1 MENRTVEF
9 QAMLNE
15 LASPPKQLEDS
26 VQRARKR
33 ARRSRMLR
41 RFSAPL
47 GTVASVAA
55 CFVLMVNL
63 FPAFAL
69 ACSSVPVIRELAA
82 AVAFSPSLSAAV
94 AHDYVQY
101 IGQSQTVDGVKVDL
115 GYAIV
120 DQHQMVFV
128 YSVDGGRFYSSPE
141 LLDENGDHIAAAY
154 STSNVKGDIS
164 GQANGMESMILS
176 FSAPN
181 ELPERFTINMYFLA
195 EQQPET
201 PAMPAP
207 PKASLGESMEDWTNP
222 RNDPGVLCFTFDVT
236 LDMNRIAQPISVPVN
251 RWMELDGQRIQ
262 VERLEYTPTR
272 TILYL
277 GEDQANTT
285 WLKSLKFWFE
295 DQSGRRYNDKDG
307 SLVSSSTLESPSQ
320 LTYYFQSFYY
330 DPPKGLTLC
339 VDKAEWLDKD
349 APHVVVDLTSGE
361 ATGLPA
367 GVELVEV
374 HPVGTGVELTILSPK
389 LREQFAQSFSHTYW
403 DPEGGEHKWHQV
415 STIRVDAEDSD
426 SGEAKHKEV
435 FYLDNYSWDAVELEL
450 SYTSVAEYVEPVRVP
465 MTAE

>member
-9 QAMLNE
+9 QAMMDE
-15 LASPPKQLEDS
+15 LAQPPKELKTS
-26 VQRARKR
+26 VER
-33 ARRSRMLR
+33 ARRRARHTRMFR
-41 RFSAPL
+41 RFTAPI

-63 FPAFAL
+63 FPTFAL

-101 IGQSQTVDGVKVDL
+101 IGQSQTVEGVTVDL

-154 STSNVKGDIS
+154 STSIAKGDMS
-164 GQANGMESMILS
+164 GQSNGMESMILS

-181 ELPERFTINMYFLA
+181 DLPERFTINMYFLA
-195 EQQPET
+195 EKQPET
-201 PAMPAP
+201 LAAPAAP
-207 PKASLGESMEDWTNP
+207 QASLGEPMENWADP
-222 RNDPGVLCFTFDVT
+222 RNAPGVLCFTFDVA
-236 LDMNRIAQPISVPVN
+236 LDMNRIAQPITVPVN
-251 RWMELDGQRIQ
+251 RWIELDGQRIQ

-277 GEDQANTT
+277 GEDQANTA

-295 DQSGRRYNDKDG
+295 DQSGHRYDDKDG

-339 VDKAEWLDKD
+339 IDKAEWLDKD

-367 GVELVEV
+367 GVELVDV

-403 DPEGGEHKWHQV
+403 DPEGGEHKWHQM
-415 STIRVDAEDSD
+415 STIRVDAEDSGD
-426 SGEAKHKEV
+426 GEAKHKEV
-435 FYLDNYSWDAVELEL
+435 FYLDNYSCDAVELEL

-465 MTAE
+465 LAAE

>member
-1 MENRTVEF
+1 MENRTAEY
-9 QAMLNE
+9 QALVNE
-15 LASPPKQLEDS
+15 LARPPKELNTS
-26 VQRARKR
+26 VER
-33 ARRSRMLR
+33 ARRRARHTRMLR
-41 RFSAPL
+41 RFTAPL

-55 CFVLMVNL
+55 CFVLMVNI
-63 FPAFAL
+63 FPTFAL

-101 IGQSQTVDGVKVDL
+101 IGQSHTVEGVTVDL

-128 YSVDGGRFYSSPE
+128 YSVDGGRFYTSPE
-141 LLDENGDHIAAAY
+141 LFDENGDHIAAAY
-154 STSNVKGDIS
+154 STSIVEGDIS
-164 GQANGMESMILS
+164 GQSNGLESMILS

-181 ELPERFTINMYFLA
+181 NLPERFTINMYFLA
-195 EQQPET
+195 EKQPET
-201 PAMPAP
+201 PAAP
-207 PKASLGESMEDWTNP
+207 VAPQASLGESMENWDDP
-222 RNDPGVLCFTFDVT
+222 RNDPGVLCFTFDVV
-236 LDMNRIAQPISVPVN
+236 LDLNRIAQPITVPVN
-251 RWMELDGQRIQ
+251 RWIELDGQRIQ

-277 GEDQANTT
+277 GEDQANTA

-295 DQSGRRYNDKDG
+295 DQSGRRYDETDG

-361 ATGLPA
+361 AIGLPA
-367 GVELVEV
+367 GVELVDV
-374 HPVGTGVELTILSPK
+374 RPVGTGVELTILSPK

-465 MTAE
+465 LAAE

>member
-9 QAMLNE
+9 QAMMDE
-15 LASPPKQLEDS
+15 LAQPPKELKTSLE
-26 VQRARKR
+26 R
-33 ARRSRMLR
+33 ARRRARHTRMFR
-41 RFSAPL
+41 RFTAPI

-63 FPAFAL
+63 FPTFAL

-128 YSVDGGRFYSSPE
+128 YSIDGGRFYSSPE

-154 STSNVKGDIS
+154 STSTAKGDMS
-164 GQANGMESMILS
+164 GQSNGLESMTLS

-181 ELPERFTINMYFLA
+181 DLPERFTINMYFLA
-195 EQQPET
+195 EKQPET
-201 PAMPAP
+201 PAAP
-207 PKASLGESMEDWTNP
+207 VAPQASLGGSMEDWTDP

-251 RWMELDGQRIQ
+251 RWIELDGQRIQ
-262 VERLEYTPTR
+262 VKRLEYTPTR

-277 GEDQANTT
+277 DEDQTNTA
-285 WLKSLKFWFE
+285 WLKSLEFWFE
-295 DQSGRRYNDKDG
+295 DQSGHRYDEKDG
-307 SLVSSSTLESPSQ
+307 SLVSNSSMESPSQ

-339 VDKAEWLDKD
+339 IDKAEWLDKE

-361 ATGLPA
+361 AAGLPA
-367 GVELVEV
+367 GVEIGEIRRVA
-374 HPVGTGVELTILSPK
+374 GGVELEIVSPS
-389 LREQFAQSFSHTYW
+389 LRERFAQTFAHTYW
-403 DPEGGEHKWHQV
+403 DPEGGEHKWHQL
-415 STIRVDAEDSD
+415 STITKNRD
-426 SGEAKHKEV
+426 GEADRIKEV
-435 FYLDNYSWDAVELEL
+435 FYLDNYAWDAVELEL
-450 SYTSVAEYVEPVRVP
+450 TYTSVSEYSQPVRVP

>member
-1 MENRTVEF
+1 MENRTAEY
-9 QAMLNE
+9 QALVNE
-15 LASPPKQLEDS
+15 LARPPKELNTS
-26 VQRARKR
+26 VER
-33 ARRSRMLR
+33 ARRHARHTRMLR
-41 RFSAPL
+41 RFTAPL
-47 GTVASVAA
+47 GTVVSAAA
-55 CFVLMVNL
+55 CFVLMVNI
-63 FPAFAL
+63 FPTFAL
-69 ACSSVPVIRELAA
+69 ACSSVPVSRELAA

-101 IGQSQTVDGVKVDL
+101 IGQSQTVDGVTVDL

-128 YSVDGGRFYSSPE
+128 YSVDGGRFYTSPE

-154 STSNVKGDIS
+154 STSTVKGDMS
-164 GQANGMESMILS
+164 GQSNGMESMILS

-181 ELPERFTINMYFLA
+181 DLPEQFTVNMYFLP
-195 EQQPET
+195 EKRPET
-201 PAMPAP
+201 PAAP
-207 PKASLGESMEDWTNP
+207 VPPQASLGGSMEDWTDP

-236 LDMNRIAQPISVPVN
+236 LDMNRVARPITVPVN
-251 RWMELDGQRIQ
+251 RWIELDGQRIQ

-277 GEDQANTT
+277 GEDQANTA

-295 DQSGRRYNDKDG
+295 DRSGNRYDEKDG
-307 SLVSSSTLESPSQ
+307 SLVSSSGMDSQSQ

-339 VDKAEWLDKD
+339 IDKAEWLDKD

-367 GVELVEV
+367 GVEIGDIRRVA
-374 HPVGTGVELTILSPK
+374 GGVELEILSPS
-389 LREQFAQSFSHTYW
+389 LREYFAQTFSHTYW
-403 DPEGGEHKWHQV
+403 DPEGGEHEWHQM

-450 SYTSVAEYVEPVRVP
+450 SYTSVSEYSEPVQVP
-465 MTAE
+465 LAAK

>member
-1 MENRTVEF
+1 MENRTAEY
-9 QAMLNE
+9 QALVNE
-15 LASPPKQLEDS
+15 LARPPKELNTS
-26 VQRARKR
+26 VER
-33 ARRSRMLR
+33 ARRRARHTRMLR
-41 RFSAPL
+41 RFTAPL

-63 FPAFAL
+63 FPTFAL

-154 STSNVKGDIS
+154 STSIVEGDIS
-164 GQANGMESMILS
+164 GQSNGLESMILS

-181 ELPERFTINMYFLA
+181 NLPEQFTINMYFLA
-195 EQQPET
+195 EKQPET
-201 PAMPAP
+201 PAAP
-207 PKASLGESMEDWTNP
+207 VAPQASLGESMEDWTDP
-222 RNDPGVLCFTFDVT
+222 RSDPGVLCFTFDVA
-236 LDMNRIAQPISVPVN
+236 LDMNRIAQPITVPVN
-251 RWMELDGQRIQ
+251 RWIELDGQRIQ

-277 GEDQANTT
+277 GEDQANTA
-285 WLKSLKFWFE
+285 WLTSLKFWFE
-295 DQSGRRYNDKDG
+295 DQSGRRYDETDG

-367 GVELVEV
+367 GVELVDAR
-374 HPVGTGVELTILSPK
+374 PVGTGVELTILSPK

-403 DPEGGEHKWHQV
+403 DPEGGEHEWHQM
-415 STIRVDAEDSD
+415 STIHVDAEDSD

-435 FYLDNYSWDAVELEL
+435 FYLDNYSWDTVELEL

-465 MTAE
+465 LAAE

>member
-1 MENRTVEF
+1 
-9 QAMLNE
+9 
-15 LASPPKQLEDS
+15 
-26 VQRARKR
+26 
-33 ARRSRMLR
+33 
-41 RFSAPL
+41 
-47 GTVASVAA
+47 
-55 CFVLMVNL
+55 
-63 FPAFAL
+63 
-69 ACSSVPVIRELAA
+69 
-82 AVAFSPSLSAAV
+82 
-94 AHDYVQY
+94 
-101 IGQSQTVDGVKVDL
+101 
-115 GYAIV
+115 
-120 DQHQMVFV
+120 
-128 YSVDGGRFYSSPE
+128 
-141 LLDENGDHIAAAY
+141 
-154 STSNVKGDIS
+154 
-164 GQANGMESMILS
+164 
-176 FSAPN
+176 
-181 ELPERFTINMYFLA
+181 
-195 EQQPET
+195 
-201 PAMPAP
+201 
-207 PKASLGESMEDWTNP
+207 MEDWTDP
-222 RNDPGVLCFTFDVT
+222 KNDPGVLCFTFDVA
-236 LDMNRIAQPISVPVN
+236 LDMNRIAQPITVPVN

-277 GEDQANTT
+277 GEDQANTA

>member
-9 QAMLNE
+9 QAMMDE
-15 LASPPKQLEDS
+15 LAQPPKELKTS
-26 VQRARKR
+26 VER
-33 ARRSRMLR
+33 ARRRARHTRMFR
-41 RFSAPL
+41 RFTAPI

-63 FPAFAL
+63 FPTFAL

-101 IGQSQTVDGVKVDL
+101 IGQSQTVEGVTVDL

-154 STSNVKGDIS
+154 STSIAKGDMS
-164 GQANGMESMILS
+164 GQSNGMESMILS

-181 ELPERFTINMYFLA
+181 DLPERFTINMYFLA
-195 EQQPET
+195 EKQPET
-201 PAMPAP
+201 LAAPAAP
-207 PKASLGESMEDWTNP
+207 QASLGEPMENWADP
-222 RNDPGVLCFTFDVT
+222 RNAPGVLCFTFDVA
-236 LDMNRIAQPISVPVN
+236 LDMNRIAQPITVPVN
-251 RWMELDGQRIQ
+251 RWVDLDGQRIQ

-277 GEDQANTT
+277 GEDQANTA

-295 DQSGRRYNDKDG
+295 DQSGHRYDDKDG

-367 GVELVEV
+367 GVELVDV

-403 DPEGGEHKWHQV
+403 DPEGGEHKWHQM
-415 STIRVDAEDSD
+415 STIRVDAEDSGD
-426 SGEAKHKEV
+426 GEAKHKEV
-435 FYLDNYSWDAVELEL
+435 FYLDNYSCDAVELEL

-465 MTAE
+465 LAAE

>member
-1 MENRTVEF
+1 MNNRTEEYRALV
-9 QAMLNE
+9 NE
-15 LASPPKQLEDS
+15 LAQPPKQLEGS
-26 VQRARKR
+26 VERARKQAHR
-33 ARRSRMLR
+33 TRRLR
-41 RFSAPL
+41 RFTAPIK
-47 GTVASVAA
+47 TVAAAAA
-55 CFVLMVNL
+55 CFVLMVNV
-63 FPAFAL
+63 FPTFAL
-69 ACSSVPVIRELAA
+69 ACAGVPVIRELAA

-128 YSVDGGRFYSSPE
+128 YSVDGGRFYTSPE
-141 LLDENGDHIAAAY
+141 LLDENGDHIVAAY
-154 STSNVKGDIS
+154 STSIAKGDMS
-164 GQANGMESMILS
+164 GQSNGMESMILS
-176 FSAPN
+176 FSAPSD
-181 ELPERFTINMYFLA
+181 LPERFTINMYFRA
-195 EQQPET
+195 EKQPET
-201 PAMPAP
+201 PAAPAAP
-207 PKASLGESMEDWTNP
+207 QASLGESMENWADP
-222 RNDPGVLCFTFDVT
+222 RNDPGVLCFTFDVA
-236 LDMNRIAQPISVPVN
+236 LDMNRIARPITVPVN
-251 RWMELDGQRIQ
+251 HWMELDGQRIQ

-277 GEDQANTT
+277 GEDQANTA

-295 DQSGRRYNDKDG
+295 DQSGHRYDDKDG

-330 DPPKGLTLC
+330 DPPKGLILC

-374 HPVGTGVELTILSPK
+374 HPVGGGVELTILSPK

-415 STIRVDAEDSD
+415 STIRVDAEDSGD
-426 SGEAKHKEV
+426 GEAKHKEV
-435 FYLDNYSWDAVELEL
+435 FYLDNYSRDAVELEL
-450 SYTSVAEYVEPVRVP
+450 SYTSVAEYAEPVRVP
-465 MTAE
+465 LTTE

>member
-9 QAMLNE
+9 QAMMDE
-15 LASPPKQLEDS
+15 LAQPPKELKTS
-26 VQRARKR
+26 VER
-33 ARRSRMLR
+33 ARRRARHTRMFR
-41 RFSAPL
+41 RFTAPI

-63 FPAFAL
+63 FPTFAL

-101 IGQSQTVDGVKVDL
+101 IGQSQTVDGIKVDL

-128 YSVDGGRFYSSPE
+128 YSIDGGRFYSSPE

-154 STSNVKGDIS
+154 STSIAKGDMS
-164 GQANGMESMILS
+164 GQANGMESMLLS

-181 ELPERFTINMYFLA
+181 DLPERFTINMYFLA
-195 EQQPET
+195 EKQPET
-201 PAMPAP
+201 LAAPAAP
-207 PKASLGESMEDWTNP
+207 QASLGEPMENWADP
-222 RNDPGVLCFTFDVT
+222 RNDPGVLCFTFDVA
-236 LDMNRIAQPISVPVN
+236 LDMNRIAQPITVPVN
-251 RWMELDGQRIQ
+251 RWIELDGQRIQ
-262 VERLEYTPTR
+262 VDRLEYTPTR

-277 GEDQANTT
+277 GEDQANTA
-285 WLKSLKFWFE
+285 WLTSLKFWFE
-295 DQSGRRYNDKDG
+295 DQSSHRYDDKDG

-339 VDKAEWLDKD
+339 IDKAEWLDKD
-349 APHVVVDLTSGE
+349 APHVIVDLTSGE
-361 ATGLPA
+361 ATGLPV
-367 GVELVEV
+367 GVELVDV
-374 HPVGTGVELTILSPK
+374 HPIGGGVELTILSPK
-389 LREQFAQSFSHTYW
+389 LREQFAQSFSYTYW

-426 SGEAKHKEV
+426 SGEAMHKKPCIKRS
-435 FYLDNYSWDAVELEL
+435 FIWTTTPGTLWNWN
-450 SYTSVAEYVEPVRVP
+450 
-465 MTAE
+465 

>member
-1 MENRTVEF
+1 MENRSVEF
-9 QAMLNE
+9 QAMMDE
-15 LASPPKQLEDS
+15 LAQPPKELKTS
-26 VQRARKR
+26 VER
-33 ARRSRMLR
+33 ARRRARHTRMFR
-41 RFSAPL
+41 RFTAPI

-63 FPAFAL
+63 FPTFAL

-101 IGQSQTVDGVKVDL
+101 IGQSQTVEGVTVDL

-154 STSNVKGDIS
+154 STSIAKGDMS
-164 GQANGMESMILS
+164 GQSNGMESMILS

-181 ELPERFTINMYFLA
+181 DLPERFTINMYFLA
-195 EQQPET
+195 EKQPET
-201 PAMPAP
+201 LAAPAAP
-207 PKASLGESMEDWTNP
+207 QASLGEPMENWADP
-222 RNDPGVLCFTFDVT
+222 RNAPGVLCFTFDVA
-236 LDMNRIAQPISVPVN
+236 LDMNRIAQPITVPVN
-251 RWMELDGQRIQ
+251 RWIELDGQRIQ

-277 GEDQANTT
+277 GEDQANIA
-285 WLKSLKFWFE
+285 WLTSLKFWFE
-295 DQSGRRYNDKDG
+295 DQSNHRYDDKDG

-367 GVELVEV
+367 GVELVDV

-403 DPEGGEHKWHQV
+403 DPEGGEHKWHQM
-415 STIRVDAEDSD
+415 STIRVDAEDSGD
-426 SGEAKHKEV
+426 GEAKHKEV
-435 FYLDNYSWDAVELEL
+435 FYLDNYSCDAVELEL

-465 MTAE
+465 LAAE